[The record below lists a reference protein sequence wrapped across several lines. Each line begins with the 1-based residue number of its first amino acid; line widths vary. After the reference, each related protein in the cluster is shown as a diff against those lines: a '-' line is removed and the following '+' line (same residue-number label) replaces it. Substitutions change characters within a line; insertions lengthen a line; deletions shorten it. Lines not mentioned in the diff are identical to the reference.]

1 MKLDCCFIHALIVVA
16 SQSLL
21 VPFAFLI
28 TKGHRD
34 TILDLLESTNVDG
47 RSGLDIWIQTWC
59 ENAETF
65 QGLWAMRVS
74 SLALCDLLVCDRPTL
89 RTLVV
94 KGDIIVKPQT
104 QNGQYSYTVI
114 RASD

>member
-1 MKLDCCFIHALIVVA
+1 
-16 SQSLL
+16 
-21 VPFAFLI
+21 
-28 TKGHRD
+28 
-34 TILDLLESTNVDG
+34 
-47 RSGLDIWIQTWC
+47 
-59 ENAETF
+59 
-65 QGLWAMRVS
+65 MRVS